1 MRVLVAGIGNVFLGD
16 DGFGVEV
23 VRRLSE
29 RSLPPWAE
37 VADFGIRGYD
47 LAYALLE
54 DYAYAVL
61 VDAVPRGEPPGT
73 VFVLEPDLEALPGPA
88 SPDGH
93 AMGPDRVLALV
104 RELGGR
110 PPRLFLVGCEPA
122 SLGGEE
128 GAMGLSP
135 PVAAAVEE
143 ALAAIERL
151 LGELA
156 GRTEAGSRA

>member
-1 MRVLVAGIGNVFLGD
+1 
-16 DGFGVEV
+16 
-23 VRRLSE
+23 
-29 RSLPPWAE
+29 
-37 VADFGIRGYD
+37 
-47 LAYALLE
+47 
-54 DYAYAVL
+54 
-61 VDAVPRGEPPGT
+61 
-73 VFVLEPDLEALPGPA
+73 
-88 SPDGH
+88 
-93 AMGPDRVLALV
+93 MGPDRVLALV

>member
-1 MRVLVAGIGNVFLGD
+1 MRVLVAGIGNIFLGD

-29 RSLPPWAE
+29 RSLPRWVE
-37 VADFGIRGYD
+37 VVDFGVRGYD

-54 DYAYAVL
+54 GYECAVL
-61 VDAVPRGEPPGT
+61 VDAVRRGEPPGT
-73 VFVLEPDLEALPGPA
+73 LFRLELDLEALPRLT

-93 AMGPDRVLALV
+93 AMSPDQVLGLV

-128 GAMGLSP
+128 GTMGLSA

-143 ALAAIERL
+143 ALTMIERL
-151 LGELA
+151 LDGLA
-156 GRTEAGSRA
+156 ENVEAWARA